1 MKSFKD
7 IFTDENMIMPN
18 NFGVN
23 RVQNFNPDRSVSFN
37 LDNAS
42 RNFLRINLPFIR
54 IYEPTLKKIAENII
68 ILNRQK
74 HRISNESRILLMN
87 KETYSDNPDSF
98 FYESIHE
105 D

>member
-1 MKSFKD
+1 MKSFKN
-7 IFTDENMIMPN
+7 IFTDEDMIMPN
-18 NFGVN
+18 DFGLN

-42 RNFLRINLPFIR
+42 RTFLKTNLPFIR
-54 IYEPTLKKIAENII
+54 IYEPTLKKFAENII

-74 HRISNESRILLMN
+74 HRISNESRMLLMN
-87 KETYSDNPDSF
+87 KETYRDNQDSF
-98 FYESIHE
+98 FYESSNE